1 MIKRNRNN
9 ESGGLT
15 RRRLLGVGCGLAA
28 GSLLPLR
35 GALAYSDARDLAF
48 EHLHTGEQV
57 NTVFWSGGRFNEDGL
72 KELKH
77 IMRDWRTGEMIE
89 IDRRLYQVL
98 FELRRMIG
106 TEQPFQII
114 SAYRSPK
121 TNAQLRQNSSAVAKR
136 SLHMQ
141 GMAIDV
147 RLPGYSTK
155 GLRDLALKLR
165 SGGVGYYSRSDF
177 VHLDT
182 GRARTWGS

>member
-1 MIKRNRNN
+1 VTNRYFK
-9 ESGGLT
+9 SQSAGLT

-35 GALAYSDARDLAF
+35 AARAYSDARELSF
-48 EHLHTGEQV
+48 EHLHTGEQLS
-57 NTVFWSGGRFNEDGL
+57 TVFWSGGRFDDQGL
-72 KELKH
+72 ADLKH
-77 IMRDWRTGEMIE
+77 IMRDWRTGETIE
-89 IDRRLYQVL
+89 VDRRLYQVL

-106 TEQPFQII
+106 TQQPFQII

-121 TNAQLRQNSSAVAKR
+121 TNAQLRQNSGAVAKR

-155 GLRDLALKLR
+155 GLRDLALKQR

-182 GRARTWGS
+182 GRALTWGS